1 MHHGKYHI
9 TIYRLQNIA
18 TKIMP
23 VNEKVNNFTKLQFL
37 KLIMIFI
44 MSRIVNFFW
53 KLKRKAFYLGRKC
66 DKGSLEKI

>member
-23 VNEKVNNFTKLQFL
+23 VNERVNFFYKVAIFKVNNDF
-37 KLIMIFI
+37 FI
-44 MSRIVNFFW
+44 SRMNAM
-53 KLKRKAFYLGRKC
+53 KN
-66 DKGSLEKI
+66 